1 MPLARALLR
10 FAYAPLLLL
19 GMNGIVV
26 ARIDRVGIDGGLLLL
41 LLAAIAISFAAERIL
56 PYERQW
62 NASQGDL
69 GRDVLHAAV
78 NETLAI
84 LSVGTVPLLASLLPA
99 RDLWPEAWPFAVQV
113 LLAVL
118 AADLGITLCHWA
130 SHRVAWLWE
139 FHAVHH
145 SPQRLYGL
153 NGLMKHPLHQGFE
166 TIAGTLPLLAFGLP
180 VNVAAALAFCV
191 AVQLLLQHSNV
202 DYTAGPL
209 RRWLATNEAHR
220 FHHVVGAAG
229 DVNFG
234 LFTSL
239 GDRLLGTLRFE
250 AARRFEAGDLGIAG
264 EPPYPTAWLAQLAEP
279 IRRLAR

>member
-1 MPLARALLR
+1 MSLARALLR
-10 FAYAPLLLL
+10 YGYAPLLLGL
-19 GMNGIVV
+19 NGVAV
-26 ARIDRVGIDGGLLLL
+26 ARIDWVGIDSGLTLLLL
-41 LLAAIAISFAAERIL
+41 GAIAISFAAERIL
-56 PYERQW
+56 PYERRW
-62 NASQGDL
+62 NAPQGDL
-69 GRDVLHAAV
+69 GRDVLHAAA
-78 NETLAI
+78 NETL
-84 LSVGTVPLLASLLPA
+84 SVISVASVPLLAGLLPA
-99 RDLWPEAWPFAVQV
+99 SELWPEAWPFAVQV
-113 LLAVL
+113 LVAVL
-118 AADLGITLCHWA
+118 VADVGITLCHWA

-153 NGLMKHPLHQGFE
+153 NGLMKHPLHQSFE
-166 TIAGTLPLLAFGLP
+166 TIAGTLPLLALGLP
-180 VNVAAALAFCV
+180 VKVAAALAFCV

-202 DYTAGPL
+202 DYTVGPL

-220 FHHVVGAAG
+220 FHHVTGAAG

-250 AARRFEAGDLGIAG
+250 AARRFRPGDLGIEG

-279 IRRLAR
+279 LRRLTR